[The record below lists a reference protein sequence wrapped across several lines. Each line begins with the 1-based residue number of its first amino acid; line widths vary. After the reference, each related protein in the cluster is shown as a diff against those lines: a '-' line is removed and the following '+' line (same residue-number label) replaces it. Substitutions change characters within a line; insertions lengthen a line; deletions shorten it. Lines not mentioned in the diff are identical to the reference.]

1 MSTVA
6 EIREAISK
14 LSPEDQSRLMAELFE
29 SIPLP
34 QETDPAF
41 LAALDRGIADDEAD
55 RVYSIEQVDTK
66 VQEWISKS
74 SSPKAR

>member
-14 LSPEDQSRLMAELFE
+14 LSPDGQSRLAAEILAT
-29 SIPLP
+29 IPLP
-34 QETDPAF
+34 HENDPAF
-41 LAALDRGIADDEAD
+41 LAALDRGVADDEAD
-55 RVYSIEQVDTK
+55 RVYSIEQVDAK